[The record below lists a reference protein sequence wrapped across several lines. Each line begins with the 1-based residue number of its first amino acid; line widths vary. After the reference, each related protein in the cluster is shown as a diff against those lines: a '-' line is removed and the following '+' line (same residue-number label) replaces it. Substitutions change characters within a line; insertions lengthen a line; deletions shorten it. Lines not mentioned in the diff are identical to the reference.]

1 MTATRPSS
9 ILTAAFVLSAAALF
23 AVLASPLLHV
33 AASVV
38 A

>member
-9 ILTAAFVLSAAALF
+9 IVMTAFVLSAAALF
-23 AVLASPLLHV
+23 AILASPLLQV